1 MNKAQRH
8 YEETVLVAAE
18 PAELFTYIDGGAN
31 LSKMGIYMAIT
42 DIFKKT
48 AKKLDEAKDPI
59 CGMKVD
65 LETAKF
71 KSTYQGK
78 VYGFC
83 SEECKKTFDK
93 NPFQYADPN
102 C

>member
-1 MNKAQRH
+1 
-8 YEETVLVAAE
+8 
-18 PAELFTYIDGGAN
+18 
-31 LSKMGIYMAIT
+31 MGIV
-42 DIFKKT
+42 DIFKKA
-48 AKKLDEAKDPI
+48 AKKLDEGKDPV

-65 LETAKF
+65 LGTTKF
-71 KSTYQGK
+71 KSIYQGK

-93 NPFQYADPN
+93 NPSQYADPN